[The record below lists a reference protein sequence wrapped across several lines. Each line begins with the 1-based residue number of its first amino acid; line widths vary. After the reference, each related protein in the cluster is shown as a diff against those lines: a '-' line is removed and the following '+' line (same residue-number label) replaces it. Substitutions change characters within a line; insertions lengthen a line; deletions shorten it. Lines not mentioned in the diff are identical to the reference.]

1 MLTVFGLIVQEPV
14 PLEVGLQHGLAGG
27 SVGTLVAQEGELLG
41 VLGDTVA
48 RQSVTMGELHAAE
61 LAGVHPGL
69 RQLALLH
76 QLPLLVRVQDL
87 KIKSSRVFLQT

>member
-1 MLTVFGLIVQEPV
+1 M

-41 VLGDTVA
+41 VLGDAMA
-48 RQSVTMGELHAAE
+48 RQTVTMGELHAAK
-61 LAGVHPGL
+61 LAGVHPRL

-87 KIKSSRVFLQT
+87 KGRVLEAFFRC